1 MRQNETTKLNV
12 LMDKLW
18 LVRGNDLNK
27 KLYNNSLL
35 MMWISPFDIVAL
47 DEELTSKWLL
57 KEWISLSEYVESKLN
72 DDEKNSFLILFW
84 LD

>member
-12 LMDKLW
+12 FMEKLW
-18 LVRGNDLNK
+18 LTRGNKLNK

-35 MMWISPFDIVAL
+35 MMWVSPFDIVAL
-47 DEELTSKWLL
+47 DTELTDKWLL
-57 KEWISLSEYVESKLN
+57 KEWISLSEYIQDKLN
-72 DDEKNSFLILFW
+72 DDEQKSFLTLFW

>member
-12 LMDKLW
+12 LMNKLW
-18 LVRGNDLNK
+18 LTRGNELNK

-35 MMWISPFDIVAL
+35 MMWVSPFDIVAL
-47 DEELTSKWLL
+47 DTELTDKWLL
-57 KEWISLSEYVESKLN
+57 KEWISLSEYIQDKLN
-72 DDEKNSFLILFW
+72 DDEQKSFLTLFW